1 MNSPSDQA
9 STDTVF
15 HFAERLRNSQ
25 GADADA
31 ALHALRARAAIDA
44 CDRAS
49 AWKSLGEFRRA
60 KEALQECHAEHRGFE
75 WRCLHASLDESHA
88 AWDFPVDKSGRL
100 RAWFHEA
107 SEAIVVHYRHTRV
120 EAVDGE
126 AVEWQVDRLEIW
138 GHTRT
143 LRHRIEIGADS
154 LLAYSRCGSRWIR
167 FEGQRV
173 LLEGIEIAT
182 PIEIGLI
189 GQGYELRERGEVD
202 AEFSPD
208 GRQFA
213 WRGRDGA
220 LQMRCAETGAVLY
233 ALQGRHASGRSVRVR
248 SLLFDRTGTRVV
260 GFGHQGLKLLA
271 AVWNLPSGELVA
283 GFGDIDLDD
292 HIVDRFGVGC
302 PVLIGMSQECVL
314 LWLPSGEVEMRSIDG
329 SVVRSLGGRYRDV
342 YDSTF
347 LHEHSILVALDARA
361 GTVITMESATGRHIV
376 DRSIGGD
383 GWQPLCMAAEPTHG
397 VLAIGYENGGIRLF
411 HVTRAGDVV
420 PLRCLLGH
428 TGPIVSL
435 SWRGTALLSASRDT
449 TLRIWS
455 VWAELADLD
464 CDLRNGSRSAWERG
478 VSKYLDHGAGLMVEW
493 GPGLWLRRGDLNVE
507 LQGLRVA
514 THCVVR
520 FAGSGR
526 FVAVARGLGG
536 YVEPSGGADGQVY
549 VFDCQSGALLE
560 SISAPAD
567 SGSDVVFAIAV
578 SADARRIALHS
589 RAGVEVIDRS
599 AGGDRRIRVAH
610 SCRALCFDPTGAR
623 LALSDQPSST
633 DDGAPIVIVDTATG
647 ARGVTLETTRWG
659 RLIEEMDFS
668 PDGAWLA
675 AACDAFVAIWSTN
688 TGELRWIVNSPDG
701 VRDRRHLVWDA
712 SVGLL
717 EQREHFEER
726 WCRWVRFH
734 PDGSRLSVC
743 DSHQVRVFDAITG
756 QLTLTERD
764 LHHHDLSKDWL
775 PRHGS
780 NPADW
785 TADSWLGLHDAPRR
799 VREAESRHVA
809 GSGDESPLER
819 YRRECRGEAEATWL
833 SDPLAPQR
841 NESERAQEPAR

>member
-1 MNSPSDQA
+1 MNSPSDQTP
-9 STDTVF
+9 TDTVF
-15 HFAERLRNSQ
+15 HHAERLRNSQ

-31 ALHALRARAAIDA
+31 ALQALRARAAIDA

-75 WRCLHASLDESHA
+75 WRYLHASLDESHA
-88 AWDFPVDKSGRL
+88 AQAFPVAPYGQQL

-107 SEAIVVHYRHTRV
+107 SESIVVRYPHELVVMV
-120 EAVDGE
+120 EGE
-126 AVEWQVDRLEIW
+126 EVEWSVDRLEIW
-138 GHTRT
+138 DGALQR
-143 LRHRIEIGADS
+143 LKHRVEFGTAFD
-154 LLAYSRCGSRWIR
+154 LLAHSRCGTRWLRIKD
-167 FEGQRV
+167 GRV
-173 LLEGIEIAT
+173 MLGGAAVAA
-182 PIEIGLI
+182 PIEIGRH
-189 GQGYELRERGEVD
+189 GGWDSPNRD
-202 AEFSPD
+202 AAEFSPD

-213 WRGRDGA
+213 WRGSDGV

-233 ALQGRHASGRSVRVR
+233 VLEGRHACGMSVKAR
-248 SLLFDRTGTRVV
+248 SLLFDRSGSYLV
-260 GFGHQGLKLLA
+260 GLA
-271 AVWNLPSGELVA
+271 DGPRRLCAVWKLPSGKLVS
-283 GFGDIDLDD
+283 GF
-292 HIVDRFGVGC
+292 VDPAMEERC
-302 PVLIGMSQECVL
+302 PFDCFPTIIGM
-314 LWLPSGEVEMRSIDG
+314 LPKFMILQLPRGEVEMRSIDG
-329 SVVRSLGGRYRDV
+329 SLMRSLGRSDRF
-342 YDSTF
+342 DSTGV
-347 LHEHSILVALDARA
+347 HEDSIVVALNARA
-361 GTVITMESATGRHIV
+361 GTVITMESATGRDIDNHSV
-376 DRSIGGD
+376 GGD
-383 GWQPLCMAAEPTHG
+383 GWRPLCMAAEPTHG

-411 HVTRAGDVV
+411 RVTRAGNVV
-420 PLRCLLGH
+420 PLRCFLGH

-435 SWRGTALLSASRDT
+435 SWSGDGTALLSASRDT
-449 TLRIWS
+449 AVRIWS
-455 VWAELADLD
+455 AWEELADLD
-464 CDLRNGSRSAWERG
+464 CDLPNRSRSAWERG
-478 VSKYLDHGAGLMVEW
+478 VSKYLDYGAGLMVVW
-493 GPGLWLRRGDLNVE
+493 DPRVLLCRGDLDVE
-507 LQGLRVA
+507 LEGLHEA
-514 THCVVR
+514 THCMVR

-526 FVAVARGLGG
+526 FVAVARGRGG
-536 YVEPSGGADGQVY
+536 YVEPSGGADGQVS
-549 VFDCQSGALLE
+549 VFDCQSGTLLE
-560 SISAPAD
+560 SISAPAV
-567 SGSDVVFAIAV
+567 SGSNEVFAMAF

-610 SCRALCFDPTGAR
+610 RCGALCFDPTGAR
-623 LALSDQPSST
+623 LALSDQSET
-633 DDGAPIVIVDTATG
+633 DGGPGANVIVDAATG
-647 ARGVTLETTRWG
+647 AHVVTLDATKLG
-659 RLIEEMDFS
+659 HLIKEMDFS